1 MDHLLTGMIVMGY
14 GVGSLFFFRFWKGT
28 RDRLF
33 LLFGLS
39 FLILAVQRILLA
51 ANEAAT
57 ESIPL
62 LFLIRLLAFV
72 LILVAITDKNV
83 RAKK

>member
-1 MDHLLTGMIVMGY
+1 MDQLLTGMIVMGY
-14 GVGSLFFFRFWKGT
+14 GAGSLFFFRFWKGT

-51 ANEAAT
+51 VNDVVS
-57 ESIPL
+57 ESIPI

-72 LILVAITDKNV
+72 LILVAILDKNV